1 MKLPRPFPYYLALL
15 GLLSSTTAY
24 ADKLDDWYKLLPKN
38 TVGVIAIKDTPELL
52 NDWDKSSFSKLM
64 QDAEFKKWTAPMIK
78 DGETPWDK
86 AIKENSGEGLYDNM
100 KRYPGASMAVF
111 TGDGPEDFSG
121 DEPPLLALSDA
132 SGKEKELTEAMEKE
146 VEMAIKEDDTLKQ
159 RSQEVEG
166 VTVHILSDS
175 DDADSG
181 WKKAYAFVDAT
192 LVEAR
197 NLKDITYMIT
207 ALKSGAGEGAGLSQG
222 HLERIAALTNG
233 STDVLLYLNGE
244 TVIQWGI
251 DAAMVAAASAENPS
265 PISPEAIIDAL
276 GAKELQALA
285 IALDLNDEGSR
296 TEIAVLHTPKPEGFV
311 SILRG
316 TGGAIDFP
324 AFVPADV
331 SGSSVMRYSLVELW
345 DKLLGMV
352 NKLGPMAAMATMQLS
367 GAEAQ
372 VGVKIRDDLFG
383 SLDDQ
388 YVDISDGSLEKQS
401 QVMAFKVK
409 DHDRLAGALDGVKRF
424 VGAGFAAFEESEYLG
439 FQLSQIK
446 TQSAGAETPDMVFC
460 LTKDYFFFSTGP
472 QALLKKVLSR
482 MKEPS
487 GPSVWDDER
496 VQSLLATLPAGYV
509 SAGVADSGKLM
520 KLMVEAMTMVQ
531 SQTAKT
537 AKKKSKGK
545 KGKGPKAAD
554 AEEEALAEALAGAN
568 ETWFDP
574 EATPSDAMW
583 KRYFGILV
591 NSQYQPADAIHF
603 RMISKP
609 VEAQ

>member
-38 TVGVIAIKDTPELL
+38 TVGVIAFKNTPELL
-52 NDWDKSSFSKLM
+52 SDWDKSSFSKLM
-64 QDAEFKKWTAPMIK
+64 EDAEFKKWAAPMIEK
-78 DGETPWDK
+78 GEAPWDK
-86 AIKENSGEGLYDNM
+86 SIKENSGESLRENL
-100 KRYPGASMAVF
+100 KRYPGASMAAFV
-111 TGDGPEDFSG
+111 GDGPEDFSG

-132 SGKEKELTEAMEKE
+132 AGKEKELAETMEKE
-146 VEMAIKEDDTLKQ
+146 VELAIKKDDTLKP
-159 RSQEVEG
+159 RTQEVEG

-175 DDADSG
+175 EDADEG
-181 WKKAYAFVDAT
+181 WKKAYAFVDST

-197 NLKDITYMIT
+197 NLKDISYIIT

-222 HLERIAALTNG
+222 HLERITALTDGN
-233 STDVLLYLNGE
+233 TDVLLYVNGE
-244 TVIQWGI
+244 TLIQWGI
-251 DAAMVAAASAENPS
+251 ETALAAAANSENQM
-265 PISPEAIIDAL
+265 PIAPEAIFDAL

-285 IALDLNDEGSR
+285 LTLDLTDEGSR
-296 TEIAVLHTPKPEGFV
+296 TEIAILHTPKPEGFV

-316 TGGAIDFP
+316 TGGPVDFP
-324 AFVPADV
+324 AFVPPDV
-331 SGSSVMRYSLVELW
+331 NGSSVMRYSLVELW

-383 SLDDQ
+383 SLDDH
-388 YVDISDGSLEKQS
+388 YVEISDGTLEKQS
-401 QVMAFKVK
+401 QVLAFKVK
-409 DHDRLAGALDGVKRF
+409 DYDRLAGALDGVKRF
-424 VGAGFAAFEESEYLG
+424 VGAGFAAFEESDYLG
-439 FQLSQIK
+439 YPISQVK
-446 TQSAGAETPDMVFC
+446 TQSAGPETPDIVFC
-460 LTKDYFFFSTGP
+460 LTKDYFIFSTGP
-472 QALLKKVLSR
+472 QTLLKKVLSR
-482 MKEPS
+482 MKENS
-487 GPSVWDDER
+487 GPSIWDDER
-496 VQSLLATLPAGYV
+496 VQSLMATLPAGYV
-509 SAGVADSGKLM
+509 AAGVADSGKLM
-520 KLMVEAMTMVQ
+520 KTMVDAMTMVQ
-531 SQTAKT
+531 AQTAKT
-537 AKKKSKGK
+537 AKKKAKGK

-554 AEEEALAEALAGAN
+554 SEDADLEEILADADEA
-568 ETWFDP
+568 WFDP
-574 EATPSDAMW
+574 EAVPSDAMW